1 MITALT
7 IWNTLD
13 NVKHSIF
20 NEHMEGM
27 MHVSIAIAGIL
38 AGLTILKNYN
48 GFVKG
53 DGLDAFLILK
63 PVMVLILIANFHT
76 LVMTPLDS
84 LVSIFIRGV
93 TETCSVTNEEY
104 LMTWKENMET
114 MAMTDI
120 TKNIEAY
127 HESIAEFESDSRIA
141 RFFKTIWE
149 GLKRSVMSMMNL
161 TSLKTGALI
170 GGLLYIVA
178 KVLLFMQQVICYFY
192 QIFIGMVGP
201 VIFATSV
208 WPGYEAGIKRW
219 FARYIQLSCWI
230 PAGFLVM
237 MIGLEITS
245 AFADASLA
253 GETGLSATWFMILLH
268 IVALVM
274 ISAVPKLATYWIESR
289 GGNDAHGSV
298 TQPARNIARKFIK
311 I

>member
-63 PVMVLILIANFHT
+63 PVMLLILIANFHT

-104 LMTWKENMET
+104 LMTWKVYMET

-298 TQPARNIARKFIK
+298 TQPARNIARKLIK

>member
-63 PVMVLILIANFHT
+63 PVMLLILIANFHT

-161 TSLKTGALI
+161 NSLKTGALI

-178 KVLLFMQQVICYFY
+178 KVLLFMQHVICYFY

-237 MIGLEITS
+237 LIGLEITS
-245 AFADASLA
+245 AFANASLA
-253 GETGLSATWFMILLH
+253 GETGLSVTWFMILLH

-298 TQPARNIARKFIK
+298 TQPARNIARKLIK

>member
-63 PVMVLILIANFHT
+63 PVMLLILIANFHT

-104 LMTWKENMET
+104 LMTWKENMEM

-237 MIGLEITS
+237 MIGLKITS

-298 TQPARNIARKFIK
+298 TQPARNIARKLIK

>member
-63 PVMVLILIANFHT
+63 PVMLLILIANFHT

-201 VIFATSV
+201 VIFATSI

-245 AFADASLA
+245 AFANASLA

-298 TQPARNIARKFIK
+298 TQPARNIARKLIK

>member
-63 PVMVLILIANFHT
+63 PVMLLILIANFHT

-127 HESIAEFESDSRIA
+127 HESIAEFESNSRIV

-298 TQPARNIARKFIK
+298 TQPARNIARKLIK

>member
-63 PVMVLILIANFHT
+63 PVMLLILIANFHT

-127 HESIAEFESDSRIA
+127 HESIAESDSRRA
-141 RFFKTIWE
+141 RFVMTLWV

-161 TSLKTGALI
+161 T
-170 GGLLYIVA
+170 
-178 KVLLFMQQVICYFY
+178 
-192 QIFIGMVGP
+192 
-201 VIFATSV
+201 
-208 WPGYEAGIKRW
+208 
-219 FARYIQLSCWI
+219 
-230 PAGFLVM
+230 
-237 MIGLEITS
+237 
-245 AFADASLA
+245 
-253 GETGLSATWFMILLH
+253 
-268 IVALVM
+268 
-274 ISAVPKLATYWIESR
+274 
-289 GGNDAHGSV
+289 
-298 TQPARNIARKFIK
+298 
-311 I
+311 

>member
-63 PVMVLILIANFHT
+63 PVMLLILIANFHT

-149 GLKRSVMSMMNL
+149 GLKRSVMCMMNL

>member
-63 PVMVLILIANFHT
+63 PVMLLILIGNFHT

-219 FARYIQLSCWI
+219 FARYIQLACWI

-298 TQPARNIARKFIK
+298 TQPARNIARKLIK

>member
-53 DGLDAFLILK
+53 DGLNAFLILK
-63 PVMVLILIANFHT
+63 PVMLLILIANFHT

-104 LMTWKENMET
+104 MMTWKENMET

-120 TKNIEAY
+120 TNNIEAY

-298 TQPARNIARKFIK
+298 TQPARNIARKLIK

>member
-38 AGLTILKNYN
+38 AGLSILKNYN

-63 PVMVLILIANFHT
+63 PVMLLILIANFHT

-170 GGLLYIVA
+170 GGLLYIMA

-298 TQPARNIARKFIK
+298 TQPARNIARKLIK

>member
-63 PVMVLILIANFHT
+63 PVMLLILIANFHT

-274 ISAVPKLATYWIESR
+274 ISVVPKLATYWIESR

>member
-1 MITALT
+1 MMTVLT
-7 IWNTLD
+7 IWTTLD
-13 NVKHSIF
+13 NVKQSIF
-20 NEHMEGM
+20 NEHMEGI
-27 MHVSIAIAGIL
+27 MHVSIAIAAIM
-38 AGLTILKNYN
+38 AGFTILKNYN

-53 DGLDAFLILK
+53 DGLDAMLLLKPIMMLFLIG
-63 PVMVLILIANFHT
+63 NFHT
-76 LVMTPLDS
+76 LVMQPLDS
-84 LVSIFIRGV
+84 AVSIFIRGV

-104 LMTWKENMET
+104 LMTWKENLET
-114 MAMTDI
+114 MAYSDVA
-120 TKNIEAY
+120 KNFQAY
-127 HESIAEFESDSRIA
+127 QESIAEFESDSRIA

-149 GLKRSVMSMMNL
+149 GLKRSVMSIMNIG
-161 TSLKTGALI
+161 SLRTGALI
-170 GGLLYIVA
+170 GGILYIVA
-178 KVLLFMQQVICYFY
+178 KILLFMQQVICYFY
-192 QIFIGMVGP
+192 QIFIGLVGP
-201 VIFATSV
+201 IIFATSV
-208 WPGYEAGIKRW
+208 LPGYEAGVKRW

-230 PAGFLVM
+230 PAGFMVM

-298 TQPARNIARKFIK
+298 TQPARNIARKLIK

>member
-63 PVMVLILIANFHT
+63 PVMLLILIANFHT

-93 TETCSVTNEEY
+93 TEMCSVTNEEY

-120 TKNIEAY
+120 TENIKAY

-149 GLKRSVMSMMNL
+149 GLKRSVMSMMNI

-298 TQPARNIARKFIK
+298 TQPARNIARKLIK

>member
-1 MITALT
+1 MMTLLS
-7 IWNTLD
+7 IWTTLD
-13 NVKHSIF
+13 NIKYSII
-20 NEHMEGM
+20 NEHMDGM
-27 MHVSIAIAGIL
+27 SHVATSVAAIL
-38 AGLTILKNYN
+38 AGMSILKNYN

-53 DGLDAFLILK
+53 DGLDFMLILK
-63 PVMVLILIANFHT
+63 PIMILILVANFNT
-76 LVMTPLDS
+76 LVMQPLDA
-84 LVSIFIRGV
+84 VTNIFIRGI
-93 TETCSVTNEEY
+93 TDNCSVTNEQY

-149 GLKRSVMSMMNL
+149 GLKRTVMGMMNI

-298 TQPARNIARKFIK
+298 TQPARNIARKLIK

>member
-63 PVMVLILIANFHT
+63 PVMLLILIANFHT

-201 VIFATSV
+201 VIFATSA

-311 I
+311 M

>member
-63 PVMVLILIANFHT
+63 PVMLLILIANFHT

-127 HESIAEFESDSRIA
+127 NESIAEFESDSRIA
-141 RFFKTIWE
+141 RFFKTISE

-192 QIFIGMVGP
+192 QIFIGIVGP
-201 VIFATSV
+201 VIFATSA

-298 TQPARNIARKFIK
+298 TQPARNIARKLIK

>member
-53 DGLDAFLILK
+53 EGLDAFLILK

-298 TQPARNIARKFIK
+298 TQPARNIARKLIK

>member
-63 PVMVLILIANFHT
+63 PVMLLILIANFHT

-141 RFFKTIWE
+141 RFFKTIGE

-253 GETGLSATWFMILLH
+253 GETGISATWFMILLH

-298 TQPARNIARKFIK
+298 TQPARNIARKLIK

>member
-63 PVMVLILIANFHT
+63 PVMLLILIANFHT

-120 TKNIEAY
+120 TENIKAY

-149 GLKRSVMSMMNL
+149 GLKRSVMSMMNI

-253 GETGLSATWFMILLH
+253 GETGISATWFMILLH

>member
-27 MHVSIAIAGIL
+27 MHVSITIAGIL

-63 PVMVLILIANFHT
+63 PVMLLILIANFHT

-311 I
+311 M

>member
-63 PVMVLILIANFHT
+63 PVMLLILIANFHT

-93 TETCSVTNEEY
+93 TEMCSVTNEEY

-120 TKNIEAY
+120 TENIKAY

-253 GETGLSATWFMILLH
+253 GETGISATWFMILLH

-298 TQPARNIARKFIK
+298 TQPARNIARKLIK